1 LPSPRASKNERGIL
15 RRLLPVAITI
25 CLGVGVSVAAF
36 VTVQTWEHTQVR
48 ATFESAAHDQAT
60 VLGHIIQR
68 DLLMLKLLERFYAG
82 SEKVERDEFHEFTKS
97 IPEDIQCVQALE
109 WVPRV
114 RDAER
119 AAYEE
124 EGCRE
129 GLTGFQ
135 ITERDADGRMVRAGP
150 REEYFPVHF
159 AEPLTGN
166 EQALGFDL
174 GSEPT
179 RRAAL
184 EAARDSGEMRGTG
197 RIRLVQET
205 GDQWGILVLVPV
217 YRNGASPE
225 TVEARRANLAGF
237 VLGVFRLGDLVDHA
251 IAQLGP
257 RGIDVALY
265 DASSPAGRR
274 LLAWRGSRMRN
285 EPAPA
290 PPDAD
295 LPTLREMHHVAT
307 LHPAGRTWVIVCT
320 PCPEFLATAKEANSW
335 TLLVGGLAF
344 TALLAAYFSMTGRR
358 AAEVERLAGRLLESN
373 EKLEADVRARK
384 RAEEALREREENLSI
399 TLHSIGDAVIA
410 TDTAGRVA
418 RMNPV
423 AEQLTGWP
431 LAEAVGKPLA
441 EIFRIINARTRE
453 PASDPLAKA
462 LATGEV
468 VVLTNDTAL
477 IARDGAERQIAD
489 SAAPIR
495 DVQGRIRG
503 AVLVFH
509 DVTAAYELKK
519 ALRERVKELTCF
531 ERVRNGLQEGLS
543 VEQICQNTA
552 ESLVQGM
559 GYPEIAVAVIT
570 LGDQQF
576 SAGRSAEGLTHSLHA
591 DIEVAGSARG
601 QLSAFYVEDRPF
613 LLPYEQNLVNGVAT
627 ILSHWLERE
636 CAEEALRESEAKY
649 RTLAE
654 NIPQKVFVKGRDLR
668 YVSMNENY
676 ARDLGIR
683 PAEAVGKVDYD
694 FFPKEL
700 ADKYRAD
707 DRGIME
713 TGRTDELDEKYIQGG
728 KEVWVHTVKTPVRDR
743 TGEIVG
749 VSGIFW
755 DITERKR
762 AEQAVEEANRR
773 LEELA
778 TTDALTGLAN
788 RRKFL
793 EVLET
798 EFRRSRRYGGR
809 LTLAMVDVDHFKV
822 FNDTY
827 GHAFGDRVLVEVAK
841 HLGAEARQTDVV
853 ARLGG
858 DEFVILMPETSVDK
872 AAQAAERIRKTI
884 SKDPISDGTRSVPAT
899 ISVGIATVEASQ
911 VATPEIP
918 LKQADNA
925 MYAAKEAGRNCV
937 RVAGPKTACQTP

>member
-1 LPSPRASKNERGIL
+1 
-15 RRLLPVAITI
+15 
-25 CLGVGVSVAAF
+25 
-36 VTVQTWEHTQVR
+36 
-48 ATFESAAHDQAT
+48 
-60 VLGHIIQR
+60 
-68 DLLMLKLLERFYAG
+68 
-82 SEKVERDEFHEFTKS
+82 
-97 IPEDIQCVQALE
+97 
-109 WVPRV
+109 
-114 RDAER
+114 
-119 AAYEE
+119 
-124 EGCRE
+124 
-129 GLTGFQ
+129 
-135 ITERDADGRMVRAGP
+135 
-150 REEYFPVHF
+150 
-159 AEPLTGN
+159 
-166 EQALGFDL
+166 
-174 GSEPT
+174 
-179 RRAAL
+179 
-184 EAARDSGEMRGTG
+184 
-197 RIRLVQET
+197 
-205 GDQWGILVLVPV
+205 
-217 YRNGASPE
+217 
-225 TVEARRANLAGF
+225 
-237 VLGVFRLGDLVDHA
+237 
-251 IAQLGP
+251 
-257 RGIDVALY
+257 
-265 DASSPAGRR
+265 
-274 LLAWRGSRMRN
+274 
-285 EPAPA
+285 
-290 PPDAD
+290 
-295 LPTLREMHHVAT
+295 
-307 LHPAGRTWVIVCT
+307 
-320 PCPEFLATAKEANSW
+320 
-335 TLLVGGLAF
+335 
-344 TALLAAYFSMTGRR
+344 
-358 AAEVERLAGRLLESN
+358 
-373 EKLEADVRARK
+373 
-384 RAEEALREREENLSI
+384 
-399 TLHSIGDAVIA
+399 
-410 TDTAGRVA
+410 
-418 RMNPV
+418 
-423 AEQLTGWP
+423 
-431 LAEAVGKPLA
+431 
-441 EIFRIINARTRE
+441 
-453 PASDPLAKA
+453 
-462 LATGEV
+462 
-468 VVLTNDTAL
+468 
-477 IARDGAERQIAD
+477 
-489 SAAPIR
+489 
-495 DVQGRIRG
+495 
-503 AVLVFH
+503 
-509 DVTAAYELKK
+509 
-519 ALRERVKELTCF
+519 
-531 ERVRNGLQEGLS
+531 
-543 VEQICQNTA
+543 
-552 ESLVQGM
+552 
-559 GYPEIAVAVIT
+559 
-570 LGDQQF
+570 
-576 SAGRSAEGLTHSLHA
+576 
-591 DIEVAGSARG
+591 VAGSARG

-636 CAEEALRESEAKY
+636 CTEEALRESEAKY